1 MKMKKFTII
10 GLVLAI
16 IAVGVFLACAQA
28 PTKAHS
34 GSKYFKI
41 KIDTDT
47 GQVVE
52 KVDGNNNP
60 AKELT
65 PQEIQNLYQN
75 LAPQHIG
82 ILLFTHSSPGC
93 VYFVVGGRAFRVC
106 R

>member
-1 MKMKKFTII
+1 MKKFTVI

-16 IAVGVFLACAQA
+16 MAVGVFLACAQA
-28 PTKAHS
+28 PIKTKH

-47 GQVVE
+47 GQIVD
-52 KVDGNNNP
+52 KVDGNNDP
-60 AKELT
+60 PTELT
-65 PQEIQNLYQN
+65 PQEIQHLYQN

-82 ILLFTHSSPGC
+82 TLLFTHSSPGC
-93 VYFVVGGRAFRVC
+93 AYIVIGGRVFRVC